1 MQVQV
6 GAMAHGKIDADYID
20 DLVAGIF
27 LLTPFCLNCPLLRH
41 VIVKICIHRV
51 SQ

>member
-20 DLVAGIF
+20 DLVAVSEY
-27 LLTPFCLNCPLLRH
+27 PLSAMWCIAR
-41 VIVKICIHRV
+41 ICNSFEQLWHIL
-51 SQ
+51 